1 MTSINLIFAHPYR
14 DRSRANRA
22 LLDAVSDLADVE
34 VRALYDLYP
43 DFDID
48 VEREQEALVRASA
61 VVWQHPMYWYSVPGL
76 LKHWIDKV
84 LTRGFAYGTGG
95 VALQGKRCLWVTT
108 TGGAPSAFSPEGAHG
123 HPLES
128 FVPPIEQTAR
138 FCSMEWET
146 PIVVHGAHTIPTSAL
161 NDAAKAYRGRLE
173 RLAREVAK

>member
-22 LLDAVSDLADVE
+22 LLGAVDDMAAVE

-48 VEREQEALVRASA
+48 VEREQEALVRAS
-61 VVWQHPMYWYSVPGL
+61 VIVWQHPMYWYSVPSL

-84 LTRGFAYGTGG
+84 LTRGFAYGQGG
-95 VALQGKRCLWVTT
+95 EALKGKKCLWVTT
-108 TGGAPSAFSPEGAHG
+108 TGGTPSAFTPEGHHG
-123 HPLES
+123 HPFES

-138 FCSMEWET
+138 FCSLEWEK
-146 PIVVHGAHTIPTSAL
+146 PIVVHGAHTITSSAL

-173 RLAREVAK
+173 ALAREASK